1 MKEKLDSI
9 FLNSAN
15 SQVELY
21 SSIASIILGVIIFF
35 VALHFKKKLKNWWV
49 IVSLIGMVA
58 IIINGVKLIN

>member
-15 SQVELY
+15 SQIELY

-35 VALHFKKKLKNWWV
+35 VALHFKKKQKNWWV